1 MTSEVIINVVLLQL
15 GRVMMIVT
23 HLNPKWGAFQ
33 IPTLLSR
40 DLALK
45 ALCLVSSFSFLVS
58 YFDFVPVSFFCVL
71 VSWIP
76 LSSPALL
83 GFLNKP
89 ALWLSFPV
97 TTSPVTQTQYISYCV
112 ASTSIH
118 YWELMKV
125 SEDVMGSW
133 LIP

>member
-15 GRVMMIVT
+15 GRVMMVVT

-33 IPTLLSR
+33 IPTLLSK

-58 YFDFVPVSFFCVL
+58 YLDFVPVSFFCVP

-83 GFLNKP
+83 GF
-89 ALWLSFPV
+89 FE
-97 TTSPVTQTQYISYCV
+97 Q
-112 ASTSIH
+112 ASIMAEFSCYYQSCDSNSVHKLLCGIDLH
-118 YWELMKV
+118 PLLGADE
-125 SEDVMGSW
+125 SQ
-133 LIP
+133 